1 MKRHFKKYLVPHEE
15 NDHQP
20 HLLHDTSTRKLIAT
34 VCAIELVILVLIL
47 PTRPGILTEKI
58 NNMAAI
64 FPSVLVEKAN
74 KTRTSVAM
82 NELVISDELVY
93 AAQLKAN
100 DMAAKGYFAH
110 NSPDGK
116 TPWDWLDAAG
126 YSYQTAGENLAV
138 NFVDST
144 DVHNAWLNSP
154 THKANIVRDGFTEI
168 GIATAEGTYKGQ
180 KAVFVAQF
188 FGTPS
193 RRVDTFAGSD
203 TSQGAVAVSS
213 LTPTTGRSTSPAS
226 TTTEVLGAEIATTL
240 LPRDEASPDIEREVS
255 RRNYPESNSRFFA
268 NGEISNNSLS
278 NPPTL
283 VTKMLS
289 APKTM
294 LGLVLLVLAWLI
306 TLAIILKVCVK
317 RHIQYPKLVANGII
331 VLLLILL
338 FTILNQYVITLFAE
352 IT

>member
-1 MKRHFKKYLVPHEE
+1 MKKHFKKYLVPHED

-20 HLLHDTSTRKLIAT
+20 HLLRDTSTRKLIAT

-47 PTRPGILTEKI
+47 PTRPDVLTEKI
-58 NNMAAI
+58 NNLAAI
-64 FPSVLVEKAN
+64 FPSVLVEKTN
-74 KTRTSVAM
+74 KTRVSVAM
-82 NELVISDELVY
+82 NELTVSDELVY

-116 TPWDWLDAAG
+116 TPWDWLGAAG
-126 YSYQTAGENLAV
+126 YRYQTAGENLAV

-154 THKANIVRDGFTEI
+154 THKANIVREGFTEI

-193 RRVDTFAGSD
+193 KRIDSFAEES
-203 TSQGAVAVSS
+203 TSQGSVAVTN
-213 LTPTTGRSTSPAS
+213 LTPTITRSTSTAS
-226 TTTEVLGAEIATTL
+226 TTTQVLGAEIETFIQSSTTTSIVQPAAPVVPGNMVTSTTTL
-240 LPRDEASPDIEREVS
+240 IAKV
-255 RRNYPESNSRFFA
+255 
-268 NGEISNNSLS
+268 LS
-278 NPPTL
+278 
-283 VTKMLS
+283 S
-289 APKTM
+289 PKTM
-294 LGLVLLVLAWLI
+294 LGLVLLALGSLI
-306 TLAIILKVCVK
+306 TLAIVLKVCVK
-317 RHIQYPKLVANGII
+317 RNIQYPQLVANGVI

-338 FTILNQYVITLFAE
+338 FTVLNQYVITLFAE

>member
-1 MKRHFKKYLVPHEE
+1 MKKHFKKYLIPHED

-20 HLLHDTSTRKLIAT
+20 HLLRDTSTRKLIAT
-34 VCAIELVILVLIL
+34 ICAIELVILVLIL
-47 PTRPGILTEKI
+47 PTRPDILTEKI
-58 NNMAAI
+58 NNMATI
-64 FPSVLVEKAN
+64 FPSVLVEKTN
-74 KTRTSVAM
+74 KTRTSIAM
-82 NELVISDELVY
+82 NELAISDELVY

-126 YSYQTAGENLAV
+126 YEYQTAGENLAV

-188 FGTPS
+188 FGTPV
-193 RRVDTFAGSD
+193 RRIDTFAKGG
-203 TSQGAVAVSS
+203 TSQGTVAVTS
-213 LTPTTGRSTSPAS
+213 LTPTLARSTSTAS
-226 TTTEVLGAEIATTL
+226 TTTEVLGAEIETFVQSSTTTSIAAPAIPVVPDNMVTSTTTL
-240 LPRDEASPDIEREVS
+240 IAKV
-255 RRNYPESNSRFFA
+255 
-268 NGEISNNSLS
+268 LS
-278 NPPTL
+278 
-283 VTKMLS
+283 S
-289 APKTM
+289 PKTM
-294 LGLVLLVLAWLI
+294 LGLVLLALGSLI
-306 TLAIILKVCVK
+306 TLAIVLKVCVK
-317 RHIQYPKLVANGII
+317 RNIQYPKLVANGII

-338 FTILNQYVITLFAE
+338 FTILNQYVVTLFAE